1 MKIIL
6 IFIFFF
12 HVDNTFP
19 VWYNII
25 IKEVIRISIND
36 RIKIVRK
43 SLNLSQPEF
52 GKRIGVSRDVIANIE
67 RTTGTVTPNEILL
80 QHICSVY
87 NVDPIWLETGE
98 GEMFHKPDDRERFVA
113 LAAKIQSDPNPFKKR
128 VFYALSL
135 MSDEGWAAFQQ
146 AWEESEQKEKDTK

>member
-1 MKIIL
+1 MTYE
-6 IFIFFF
+6 
-12 HVDNTFP
+12 VNQR
-19 VWYNII
+19 
-25 IKEVIRISIND
+25 IKEVRQA
-36 RIKIVRK
+36 
-43 SLNLSQPEF
+43 LNLSQRAF
-52 GKRIGVSRDVIANIE
+52 GEKLGVSRGVLNNIE
-67 RTTGTVTPNEILL
+67 SNVVEAKPLFV

-98 GEMFHKPDDRERFVA
+98 GEMFHKPSEAEKFAA

>member
-1 MKIIL
+1 M

-12 HVDNTFP
+12 HVDNTFFA
-19 VWYNII
+19 WYNII
-25 IKEVIRISIND
+25 TKEVIRISIND

-67 RTTGTVTPNEILL
+67 RTTGAVTPNEILL

-98 GEMFHKPDDRERFVA
+98 GEMFHKPSEEEKFAA
-113 LAAKIQSDPNPFKKR
+113 LAAKIQSDPNPHKKS
-128 VFYALSL
+128 VFYAIATLL
-135 MSDEGWAAFQQ
+135 CSDEGWAAFQQ
-146 AWEESEQKEKDTK
+146 AWEESEQQEKDTE